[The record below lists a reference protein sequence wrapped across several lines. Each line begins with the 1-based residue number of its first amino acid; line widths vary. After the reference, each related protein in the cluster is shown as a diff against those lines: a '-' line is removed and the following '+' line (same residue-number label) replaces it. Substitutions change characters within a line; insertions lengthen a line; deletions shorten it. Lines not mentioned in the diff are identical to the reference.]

1 MVVAGAALA
10 AALVSGMSSG
20 TTQHDA
26 RCQGL
31 HAQAKVWHDAAAG
44 QSDPKLKAR
53 YKKKGDALEAQA
65 NRCDAQGT
73 TSSTTSTTK
82 P

>member
-1 MVVAGAALA
+1 MVVAGAVLA
-10 AALVSGMSSG
+10 AGLVSGMSSG

-26 RCQGL
+26 HCQGL

-53 YKKKGDALEAQA
+53 YKKRGDALEAA
-65 NRCDAQGT
+65 AVRCDNAGTT
-73 TSSTTSTTK
+73 TSSTK